1 MTETQTQART
11 FDRETVTQV
20 LNEVVA
26 EFGEH
31 YVYPGRHDIMGCV
44 YAVASEDDPDEF
56 APSCIVG
63 QVIAR
68 IDPEA
73 FQKLGE
79 MEARLGSKT
88 ARFIFTDE
96 SSPLFGRTNDAA
108 LVSGL
113 YFAQSEQDLGG
124 TWGEALARYRYQI
137 DNAA

>member
-31 YVYPGRHDIMGCV
+31 YVYPRRLDALGCV

-73 FQKLGE
+73 FQELGAL
-79 MEARLGSKT
+79 EARLGSKT
-88 ARFIFTDE
+88 ARFVFLDE
-96 SSPLFGRTNDAA
+96 SSPLFGRTDDLAIVN
-108 LVSGL
+108 GL
-113 YFAQSEQDLGG
+113 YYAQSEQDLGG
-124 TWGEALARYRYQI
+124 TWGDALARYRYEV